1 MEEMIKIYGYV
12 EKGLGK
18 VECQDRVLIG
28 DTMLAGGF
36 LEASWEDMKNMVVA
50 VADGVGGYPG
60 GEIASLMAVDGIR
73 MLNRRMSLDTEG
85 ITELAKNVNRGILQ
99 YGRQNPMLERMAT
112 TLTALV
118 MNGDKAISIH
128 IGNCRLCTFRK
139 YLQQIT
145 KDQTVV
151 EDMISRGEIS
161 REQAKSSEIR
171 NQINA
176 CLGGNKEEYIQEL
189 RVTEEGFATKDS
201 NIILTSD
208 GIHDYMDEEELE
220 EKLISETEPKKL
232 CEEIARR
239 ARENGSEDDIS
250 IVIIDRMGKYD
261 R

>member
-1 MEEMIKIYGYV
+1 MKIYGYV
-12 EKGLGK
+12 EKGPGK

-36 LEASWEDMKNMVVA
+36 LETSLEDMKNTVVA
-50 VADGVGGYPG
+50 IADGVGGYTG

-73 MLNRRMSLDTEG
+73 ILNRWMNPNVESV
-85 ITELAKNVNRGILQ
+85 TELVKNVNQDILQ
-99 YGRQNPMLERMAT
+99 HGRQNPMLERMAT

-118 MNGDKAISIH
+118 MNQDVAISIH

-151 EDMISRGEIS
+151 EDMVSRGEIS
-161 REQAKSSEIR
+161 REQAKVSPIR
-171 NQINA
+171 NQISA
-176 CLGGNKEEYIQEL
+176 CLGGGKEDYIHQL
-189 RVTEEGFATKDS
+189 CVTEEGFATKDS

-220 EKLISETEPKKL
+220 EKMLAETDSKKL

-250 IVIIDRMGKYD
+250 IIMIDRMGRYT